1 MNYRR
6 KETTVSDEIESIC
19 TRCKEETLH
28 RVVAMVEGRV
38 HLVICTRCGGQHR
51 YRPSAEINKKGVPRP
66 TINRARTTKATQPL
80 RLQQHM
86 QEWQKLKENA
96 GELQPL
102 PYKISTSFRA
112 NQTIEH
118 PKFGLGFVLKVIDD
132 NKIQVFFQN
141 DIKVLVMNGAGANQK

>member
-6 KETTVSDEIESIC
+6 KGTTVSDEVDSIC
-19 TRCKEETLH
+19 TRCKEETIH

-51 YRPSAEINKKGVPRP
+51 YRPTIEIKQKGVPRT
-66 TINRARTTKATQPL
+66 TINRARKTKATQPL
-80 RLQQHM
+80 RLQEHM
-86 QEWQKLKENA
+86 REWQNLKEKA
-96 GELQPL
+96 GELQSL
-102 PYKISTSFRA
+102 PYEISSSYRA
-112 NQTIEH
+112 NQAIEH

-141 DIKVLVMNGAGANQK
+141 DIKVLVMHGAGYTQT